1 MRECASGHCY
11 RASRF
16 VALACLLFLYTAVIH
31 AEVRLPALFADHMLV
46 QRNLPVHVWGRA
58 SPQERVAVEFRGET
72 EDTTADG
79 LGRWSLYLHPGTA
92 GGPFVMQVRG
102 VNRIVLEDVLVGDLW
117 IASGQS
123 NMEFPMAE
131 GMNRGVNHEKEEIA
145 AANYPR
151 IRLLDVQPRSSDS
164 PLDDV
169 EIRHPWSTCTPAMVA
184 KFSAVG
190 YFFAR
195 DIQQHEDIPIGV
207 IDVTWGGT
215 PAEAW
220 TSLDALS
227 ADSSLMPVFARRA
240 RLMDALSTL
249 QLQEKKEQEDYKHAK
264 ETGKP
269 TAEPPWHP
277 DPPSWKPAGIY
288 NAMIAPL
295 TPAAIKG
302 VIWYQGESNVDA
314 DATPVY
320 EGLFK
325 ALIQDWRR
333 QWGQGG
339 FPFLFVQIANWNPG
353 GAWPEIREAQRQAL
367 ALRNTAMTVTIDIGD
382 PDNVHP
388 KDKQDVGLR
397 LSLAAR
403 ALAYGEQIE
412 YSGPLFSGVTAD
424 GAALRLRFDHHEG
437 GMTSKDG
444 ALRGFEV
451 AGADMEYVPAQA
463 QIEGDTIRV
472 SDSSIKDPV
481 YVRYGWAANPDCNL
495 YNGAGLPASPFQA
508 SAFHASEP

>member
-1 MRECASGHCY
+1 M
-11 RASRF
+11 
-16 VALACLLFLYTAVIH
+16 
-31 AEVRLPALFADHMLV
+31 
-46 QRNLPVHVWGRA
+46 
-58 SPQERVAVEFRGET
+58 FRGEMQ
-72 EDTTADG
+72 DTAADE

-92 GGPFVMQVRG
+92 GGPFAMQVQG
-102 VNRIVLEDVLVGDLW
+102 INRIVLEDVLVGDLW

-131 GMNRGVNHEKEEIA
+131 GMNRGVNDEKEEIG

-151 IRLLDVQPRSSDS
+151 IRLLDIEPRSSDS

-169 EIRHPWSTCTPAMVA
+169 EIRHTWSACTPATVA
-184 KFSAVG
+184 NFSAVG
-190 YFFAR
+190 YFFAK
-195 DIQQHEDIPIGV
+195 DIEQHEDVPIGV

-249 QLQEKKEQEDYKHAK
+249 QLQEKKEQQEYKNTK
-264 ETGKP
+264 EAGHP
-269 TAEPPWHP
+269 AAEPPWHP
-277 DPPSWKPAGIY
+277 DPASWKPAGIY

-320 EGLFK
+320 ERLFK
-325 ALIQDWRR
+325 TLIQDWRR
-333 QWGQGG
+333 QWGQGD
-339 FPFLFVQIANWNPG
+339 FPFLFVQIANWNAG
-353 GAWPEIREAQRQAL
+353 GAWPKIREAQRQAL
-367 ALRNTAMTVTIDIGD
+367 ALRNTAMTVAIDIGD

-388 KDKQDVGLR
+388 KDKKDVGLR

-412 YSGPLFSGVTAD
+412 YSGPLFSGVTAED
-424 GAALRLRFDHHEG
+424 GALSLRFDHYQG
-437 GMTSKDG
+437 ALTSKDG

-451 AGADMEYVPAQA
+451 AGADMKYVPAQA

-472 SDSSIKDPV
+472 SNSSIKDPI

-495 YNGAGLPASPFQA
+495 YNSAGLPASPFQA
-508 SAFHASEP
+508 RAFHASEP